1 MIKQLPSI
9 FLILT
14 LLLAPVSSA
23 FSHCSVMDMPVN
35 QHLSAMLDEGVP
47 QPTGMHSNQD
57 TELDCQ
63 TTNNCSFHQCNS
75 VGIVANAL
83 IINTLAKFTGIN
95 FTSILSSNTPPS
107 SLLRP
112 PITKL
117 T

>member
-14 LLLAPVSSA
+14 LLITPVASA

-35 QHLSAMLDEGVP
+35 QHLPAMLDADLP
-47 QPTGMHSNQD
+47 QSTDMHANQD
-57 TELDCQ
+57 SELDCQ
-63 TTNNCSFHQCNS
+63 TTNNCSLHQCNS
-75 VGIVANAL
+75 VGIVPNAL
-83 IINTLAKFTGIN
+83 MISTLAKFTAIN
-95 FTSILSSNTPPS
+95 FTATLPSNTPPS

-117 T
+117 S